1 MCQGMIQGRSA
12 VAERVRGMATLE
24 VAGVEAEA
32 ELPWVKG
39 NNKKGCTAGRKSP
52 GRMQGMQGL
61 GEEGERE
68 APILLWEEAALALET
83 AAGFPHNIG
92 EYKMED
98 MMAHKGPGIGGLGV
112 EVG

>member
-1 MCQGMIQGRSA
+1 M
-12 VAERVRGMATLE
+12 RGMATLE
-24 VAGVEAEA
+24 VAGVEAAA
-32 ELPWVKG
+32 ELPWVKEY
-39 NNKKGCTAGRKSP
+39 NKKGCTVGRKRLS
-52 GRMQGMQGL
+52 RMQGMLGL
-61 GEEGERE
+61 GEEGEGE
-68 APILLWEEAALALET
+68 VPILLWEEVALVLEI